1 MADLIARLAERLRGA
16 GRITV
21 LTGAGVSA
29 PSGVPTFRGA
39 DGLWKSHRPESLATP
54 DAFARDP
61 ALVWEWYA
69 WRRQKV
75 AACRPNRAHEVL
87 AAWSRRY
94 PKFDLITQN
103 VDGLHELAGTR
114 WHPAPARLALGGL
127 VLEPLR
133 QLSRPL
139 GRPQDPVR
147 RDAAPLLTLRRSH
160 PTSRRLVRRVARSG
174 RPRPMPHRPRLRHLP
189 DDRHLVGRL
198 PCRVARARRQAA
210 RGVDRRDQPR
220 GDTRVR
226 CAGPVDSG
234 AGRGCPRRRRATARL
249 RIASRDASSPR

>member
-103 VDGLHELAGTR
+103 VDGLHELAGT
-114 WHPAPARLALGGL
+114 AGILRLHGSLWE
-127 VLEPLR
+127 V
-133 QLSRPL
+133 S
-139 GRPQDPVR
+139 
-147 RDAAPLLTLRRSH
+147 
-160 PTSRRLVRRVARSG
+160 
-174 RPRPMPHRPRLRHLP
+174 
-189 DDRHLVGRL
+189 
-198 PCRVARARRQAA
+198 CWN
-210 RGVDRRDQPR
+210 
-220 GDTRVR
+220 R
-226 CAGPVDSG
+226 C
-234 AGRGCPRRRRATARL
+234 
-249 RIASRDASSPR
+249 ASSPGHWEDRRTQFDEMPPRC